1 MARLRA
7 DHRGDSLCPMSPVNH
22 LLLWLHIG
30 FAIFALG
37 PLTAVTSVTPRYIRT
52 RDIAVLRYLHR
63 ATRLFGLLT
72 FGVFLFGVLLGLMMG
87 HGTLGEPNM
96 SASMTL
102 FVVAAVL
109 LVIVERDQRTAIAA
123 LSTESTDDDAKVQ
136 TGRIAALAGVSALIW
151 LVILFLMVFF

>member
-1 MARLRA
+1 
-7 DHRGDSLCPMSPVNH
+7 MSPLDH

-37 PLTAVTSVTPRYIRT
+37 PLTAVTSVTPRYIRA
-52 RDIAVLRYLHR
+52 RDLGVLRYLHR

-72 FGVFLFGVLLGLMMG
+72 IGVFLFGLLLGRSA
-87 HGTLGEPNM
+87 LGAPYL
-96 SASMTL
+96 SVSMTL

-123 LSTESTDDDAKVQ
+123 LSSESPEDDAKVQ
-136 TGRIAALAGVSALIW
+136 TGRIAALAGISALIW
-151 LVILFLMVFF
+151 LVVLFLMVFFNPS